1 MKSLEEKEVHMIS
14 TYEDLVLEWPYSLI
28 HLDKL
33 TIKHKANDHARLYF
47 TGMIA
52 EEQAQKYI
60 QRVNHTDEVV
70 VKFGRESAILFSGRI
85 ENAELQASQGV
96 HYVSVEAVS
105 FTANMDIAK
114 RSRSFQDANMTY
126 VQLIN
131 NIVKAY
137 PNGDYIDQASNGQAI
152 GSIAIQYLETD
163 WEFIK
168 RMASHLH
175 AVVFPDLKGKGARF
189 WLGTPQSRKSI
200 TIDHLPSILRMDVDA
215 YRLITENDGTDV
227 SEADYTFCEFES
239 TEPHELGTL
248 VQFKGSSYVVTVR
261 ETHLDEGV
269 LKFQYTAQ
277 PEKSIRQRLVR
288 NLDLIGAA
296 FTGKIIDVTQNT
308 VKIHL
313 DIDKSQDQAKA
324 HWFAYSAD
332 ANGVMYLMPQ
342 KGARAQL
349 HFPSAVEEEAIVI
362 SSVRVNP
369 ATPEGGQKQTKKM
382 ADTTVKSLATNVGK
396 DVTLGVGD
404 ITFSAVDGVLDL
416 KMDDGDGVT
425 FQSNSTIILAADETL
440 EISGMKELAVE
451 AEEWI
456 AISAKEQSHVIM
468 AADTQLISTLI
479 EQEGIEKKSQPPKL
493 NEEAIEAMSKVD
505 LIFPQKA
512 EEKKEK
518 KGWFSSLVDGV
529 STALDIAGF
538 IPVIGTFA
546 DIANAGISLAR
557 GDYMGAAMNIV
568 GAVPIVGDAAKTA
581 YKAGKA
587 AKAADKAITAAKAA
601 DKAVDASKAIKG
613 MKAAYAKVSKTL
625 DTVSALAN
633 KGSKAVK
640 TAADKV
646 VSSMD
651 ELLGVSKVLDGMKDM
666 AKDALKKFN
675 RKGSKKQKCTNGQ
688 SKKNSNT
695 CSDPVDTITGR
706 MIYEGIDFE
715 LPGPIPLSW
724 ERAWY
729 SDSSRVGLSGHG
741 MHFTYDLALEI
752 FEEEDLIGIVV
763 TDGRAIEFPILPI
776 NLPYFNKRERM
787 TLTNTGEEYHLFEH
801 DTRLIYV
808 FEQITETTY
817 RLKEVRN
824 EQAHHIQF
832 AYNLK
837 GFLSQVIDSVG
848 RVLEVTTNEVGRMTE
863 VALRNQMSREVLVRY
878 DYNDG
883 QDLIEIQDALGQ
895 STHLKYVNHLMMQK
909 TDRNKNSFFW
919 RYDGPTT
926 GARCI
931 KTWGDGNVLAYEL
944 SYHEGYNEITNS
956 LGHKTYYY
964 YNEDNL
970 CTKIVH
976 PDGSEVSYQ
985 YNEDFELLQTV
996 DEDGHVTTYSYDEWA
1011 NPVTITR
1018 ADGSTLSA
1026 QYDEKDRLIQAVNA
1040 EGGSRQW
1047 IYNKDGTLQVNIL
1060 EDGAKTEFSYNE
1072 KYLIETVTNAQGHM
1086 VSLAYDADLNLSQ
1099 VTLPDGTSSTWT
1111 YDRRGNCTTTTNP
1124 LGATEKFR
1132 YDNLN
1137 RLVRANLSDGND
1149 VQLKYNAYDDIVLA
1163 KDNHTQVAFD
1173 YTMFGSLISREQ
1185 GGKKVKFTYD
1195 TEEQLTAVINEKGE
1209 TYQFERD
1216 TKGNIIKEIGF
1227 DEMERTYERSLAG
1240 LVQRIQR
1247 PEDRWTAYQHDN
1259 LGNVIRADYYDD
1271 TWEEF
1276 GYDKNGLL
1284 METENEHVKVKLERD
1299 PSGQVI
1305 KEWQND
1311 HWIAS
1316 SYDELGNR
1324 SQITSSL
1331 GAKIDVARNEMGN
1344 VSQISASHS
1353 EQEHWT
1359 ASMQYNELGQ
1369 EIERILPGD
1378 VISEWQYDVT
1388 GRPTHHRISSQNRH
1402 TRRRVY
1408 NWDVNHRLRSMVN
1421 ELTGVKVTYGYDE
1434 FSNLVWSNQGGQ
1446 FDFLHRSVDDVGNLY
1461 ETKEKTDRVY
1471 GAGSRLLE
1479 TKEATFS
1486 YDDDG
1491 NLIQKVEKNGDT
1503 WKYEY
1508 YGNGMMSKVIK
1519 PDNTEVTFKYDSLGR
1534 RIEKS
1539 SDEKTMRFVWDGNN
1553 ILHEYFSEEDS
1564 GEFEN
1569 LEEYSSQNKSEIP
1582 DNLVTWVFKDG
1593 FVPSAKITDEGN
1605 YSIISDYLGT
1615 PVEAYDDDGNKVW
1628 SAELDIYGRV
1638 IEFAG
1643 EKDLIPFRYQGQYED
1658 VEIGLYYNRFRYY
1671 SPSEGIYTQQDPIR
1685 LAGNNP
1691 TLYGYVSDPLMELD
1705 PFGLI
1710 NWKKVIW
1717 TATRPKGTRQTYDV
1731 YQRDDINWDKI
1742 RSAGD
1747 KKYIGMTNR
1756 DAANKYGKAPQLSDG
1771 SFATLHHLG
1780 QDSRGALVEAS
1791 TRYHGVGKY
1800 GQDILHSQFG
1810 RNKPHPNYPINR
1822 SKFGV
1827 DTREYWK
1834 TRCKS

>member
-1 MKSLEEKEVHMIS
+1 MKSLEENEVHMIS
-14 TYEDLVLEWPYSLI
+14 TYEDLVLEWPYPLI

-33 TIKHKANDHARLYF
+33 TIKHKGNDHARLYF

-70 VKFGRESAILFSGRI
+70 VKFGQDSAILFSGRI

-168 RMASHLH
+168 RMASRLH

-200 TIDHLPSILRMDVDA
+200 TIDHLPSIVRMDVDA

-248 VQFKGSSYVVTVR
+248 VQFKGSSYVVTAR
-261 ETHLDEGV
+261 ETHLDGGV

-342 KGARAQL
+342 IGARAQL

-425 FQSNSTIILAADETL
+425 FQSNSTIMLAADETL

-479 EQEGIEKKSQPPKL
+479 DQEGIEKQSQPPKL
-493 NEEAIEAMSKVD
+493 NEEAIEATTKVD

-518 KGWFSSLVDGV
+518 KGWFSSLLDGV

-568 GAVPIVGDAAKTA
+568 GAVPVIGDAAKVA
-581 YKAGKA
+581 YKANKA
-587 AKAADKAITAAKAA
+587 SKIVKAADK
-601 DKAVDASKAIKG
+601 VMDASKAVAKG
-613 MKAAYAKVSKTL
+613 MKAAYPKVSKTL
-625 DTVSALAN
+625 DAVKGLAELAN

-646 VSSMD
+646 ISSMD
-651 ELLGVSKVLDGMKDM
+651 ELLAVSKAVDGMKAM
-666 AKDALKKFN
+666 AKAGLTKFNHGVLKKFN
-675 RKGSKKQKCTNGQ
+675 CTQGLSKKFCKRGFE
-688 SKKNSNT
+688 
-695 CSDPVDTITGR
+695 PVDLITGR
-706 MIYEGIDFE
+706 MIYEGVDFE

-729 SDSSRVGLSGHG
+729 SDSSRIGLSGHG

-763 TDGRAIEFPILPI
+763 TDGRAVGFPILPI

-808 FEQITETTY
+808 FEQTTETKY
-817 RLKEVRN
+817 RLKEVKN
-824 EQAHHIQF
+824 EQEHHIQF

-837 GFLSQVIDSVG
+837 GFLSQVTDSVG

-863 VALRNQMSREVLVRY
+863 VALRNHMSREVLVRY
-878 DYNDG
+878 DYNDQ

-895 STHLKYVNHLMMQK
+895 STHIKYVNHLMMQK

-926 GARCI
+926 GARVI
-931 KTWGDGNVLAYEL
+931 KTWGDGNVLAGEL
-944 SYHEGYNEITNS
+944 SYHDGYNEITNS
-956 LGHKTYYY
+956 LGHKSYYY
-964 YNEDNL
+964 FNEDNL
-970 CTKIVH
+970 CTKIVY
-976 PDGSEVSYQ
+976 PDGSEVSYE
-985 YNEDFELLQTV
+985 YNGDFELLQEV
-996 DEDGHVTTYSYDEWA
+996 DEDGRVTAYSYDEWA
-1011 NPVTITR
+1011 NPVTITL
-1018 ADGSTLSA
+1018 ADGSTLSSK
-1026 QYDEKDRLIQAVNA
+1026 YDEKDRLIQVVNA

-1047 IYNKDGTLQVNIL
+1047 IYNEDSTLQANIL
-1060 EDGAKTEFSYNE
+1060 ENGTKTEFSYNE
-1072 KYLIETVTNAQGHM
+1072 QYLIKTVTNARGHM

-1099 VTLPDGTSSTWT
+1099 VTLPDGTSSTWE
-1111 YDRRGNCTTTTNP
+1111 YDRRGNCTTTINP

-1149 VQLKYNAYDDIVLA
+1149 VQLKYNAYDDVIFA
-1163 KDNHTQVAFD
+1163 KDNHTQAIFD
-1173 YTMFGSLISREQ
+1173 YTILGSLISREQ

-1209 TYQFERD
+1209 AYQFERD
-1216 TKGNIIKEIGF
+1216 AKGNIIKEIGF

-1247 PEDRWTAYQHDN
+1247 PGDRWTAYQHDGI
-1259 LGNVIRADYYDD
+1259 GNVIRADYYDD
-1271 TWEEF
+1271 TWETF
-1276 GYDKNGLL
+1276 GYDKNGSLI
-1284 METENEHVKVKLERD
+1284 ETENEHVTIKFERD
-1299 PSGQVI
+1299 LSGQVI

-1344 VSQISASHS
+1344 VSQITASRS
-1353 EQEHWT
+1353 EQENWI

-1378 VISEWQYDVT
+1378 VISKWQYDVT
-1388 GRPTHHRISSQNRH
+1388 GRPTHHRINSQNRD

-1421 ELTGVKVTYGYDE
+1421 ELTGVKVSYGYDE

-1479 TKEATFS
+1479 TREATFS
-1486 YDDDG
+1486 YDDEG
-1491 NLIQKVEKNGDT
+1491 NLVQKVEKNGDT

-1508 YGNGMMSKVIK
+1508 NGNGMMSKVVK
-1519 PDNTEVTFKYDSLGR
+1519 PDNTKVTFKYDSLGR

-1539 SDEKTMRFVWDGNN
+1539 SDEKTTSFVWDGNT
-1553 ILHEYFSEEDS
+1553 ILHEWETSLEVLSNVDK
-1564 GEFEN
+1564 N
-1569 LEEYSSQNKSEIP
+1569 LI
-1582 DNLVTWVFKDG
+1582 TWVFQDNT
-1593 FVPSAKITDEGN
+1593 FIPSAKITSEGN
-1605 YSIISDYLGT
+1605 FSIISDYLGT
-1615 PVEAYDDDGNKVW
+1615 PVKAYDEEGNQVW
-1628 SAELDIYGRV
+1628 SCELDIYGR
-1638 IEFAG
+1638 IKEFTSKK
-1643 EKDLIPFRYQGQYED
+1643 EFIPFRYQGQYED
-1658 VEIGLYYNRFRYY
+1658 VETGLYYNRFRYY
-1671 SPSEGIYTQQDPIR
+1671 SPMECMYTQQDPIG

-1691 TLYGYVSDPLMELD
+1691 TLYGYVGNTNILLD
-1705 PFGLI
+1705 PFGLKSI
-1710 NWKKVIW
+1710 TFKGDVSPYQ
-1717 TATRPKGTRQTYDV
+1717 TRIDLNVPGRPDPKFSIDSLTFSSGKTTSNGGIRNTQQFWEQWAKLNPQT
-1731 YQRDDINWDKI
+1731 
-1742 RSAGD
+1742 
-1747 KKYIGMTNR
+1747 
-1756 DAANKYGKAPQLSDG
+1756 L
-1771 SFATLHHLG
+1771 
-1780 QDSRGALVEAS
+1780 S
-1791 TRYHGVGKY
+1791 TRNQFLVDNYSKLKKSPTIDDVWIKHFPEHAGYNKDVLIHHHV
-1800 GQDILHSQFG
+1800 DFG
-1810 RNKPHPNYPINR
+1810 RYVIPVPAETHVG
-1822 SKFGV
+1822 SGGV
-1827 DTREYWK
+1827 WH
-1834 TRCKS
+1834 CK

>member
-1 MKSLEEKEVHMIS
+1 MKSLEENKVHMIS
-14 TYEDLVLEWPYSLI
+14 TYEDLVLEWPYPLI

-33 TIKHKANDHARLYF
+33 TIKHKGNDHAKLYF

-60 QRVNHTDEVV
+60 QRVSHTDEVV
-70 VKFGRESAILFSGRI
+70 VRFGRERDILFSGRI

-105 FTANMDIAK
+105 FTANMDIEK

-131 NIVKAY
+131 NIVRAY
-137 PNGDYIDQASNGQAI
+137 PNGDYIDQASNGQAMN
-152 GSIAIQYLETD
+152 SISIQYLETD
-163 WEFIK
+163 WAFIK
-168 RMASHLH
+168 RMASRLH

-189 WLGTPQSRKSI
+189 WLGTPQSRKSV
-200 TIDHLPSILRMDVDA
+200 TIDHLPSVLRMDVDA

-239 TEPHELGTL
+239 TEAHELGTM
-248 VQFKGSSYVVTVR
+248 VQFKGRPYVVTAR
-261 ETHLDEGV
+261 ETHLDGGV

-313 DIDKSQDQAKA
+313 DIDKNQGKEKA

-342 KGARAQL
+342 IGARAQL

-362 SSVRVNP
+362 SSVRVDP
-369 ATPEGGQKQTKKM
+369 VTPEGGQKATKKM
-382 ADTTVKSLATNVGK
+382 ADSTVKSLATNAGK
-396 DVTLGVGD
+396 DMTLGVGD

-416 KMDDGDGVT
+416 KMDDGEGIT
-425 FQSNSTIILAADETL
+425 FLSNSTIMLAADETL
-440 EISGMKELAVE
+440 EISGMKELSVE

-456 AISAKEQSHVIM
+456 AVSAQEQSHVIL

-479 EQEGIEKKSQPPKL
+479 EQEGTEKQSQPPKL
-493 NEEAIEAMSKVD
+493 NEEAIEATSKVD

-529 STALDIAGF
+529 SLALDVAGF

-568 GAVPIVGDAAKTA
+568 GAVPVVGDAAKTA
-581 YKAGKA
+581 YKASKA
-587 AKAADKAITAAKAA
+587 AKVGDAAITTAKAADKV
-601 DKAVDASKAIKG
+601 VDASKAVKG
-613 MKAAYAKVSKTL
+613 MKAAYTKVSKTL
-625 DTVSALAN
+625 DTVTGLAN
-633 KGSKAVK
+633 KGSKSVK

-646 VSSMD
+646 ISSMD
-651 ELLGVSKVLDGMKDM
+651 EVLAVSKAVDGMKAM
-666 AKDALKKFN
+666 AKTELTKFNHGVLKKFN
-675 RKGSKKQKCTNGQ
+675 CTKGLSDKFCKKGFE
-688 SKKNSNT
+688 
-695 CSDPVDTITGR
+695 PVDLITGR
-706 MIYEGIDFE
+706 MIYEGVDFE

-763 TDGRAIEFPILPI
+763 TDGRAVGFPILPI
-776 NLPYFNKRERM
+776 NLSYFNKKDRM

-808 FEQITETTY
+808 FEQTTETKY

-824 EQAHHIQF
+824 EQDHHIQF

-837 GFLSQVIDSVG
+837 GFLSQVTDSVG
-848 RVLEVTTNEVGRMTE
+848 RVLEVTTNEAGRMTE

-878 DYNDG
+878 IYNDG
-883 QDLIEIQDALGQ
+883 QDLVEIQDALGQ
-895 STHLKYVNHLMMQK
+895 STHIKYNNHLMMQK
-909 TDRNKNSFFW
+909 TDRNKNTFFW
-919 RYDGPTT
+919 RYDGSTT
-926 GARCI
+926 GARVI
-931 KTWGDGNVLAYEL
+931 KTWGDGNVLAGEL

-956 LGHKTYYY
+956 LGHKSTYYF
-964 YNEDNL
+964 NEDNL

-976 PDGSEVSYQ
+976 PDGSEVSYE
-985 YNEDFELLQTV
+985 YNEDFELLQAV
-996 DEDGHVTTYSYDEWA
+996 DEDGHVTTFSYDEWA

-1018 ADGSTLSA
+1018 ADGSTLSS
-1026 QYDEKDRLIQAVNA
+1026 QYDDKDRLIQAVSA
-1040 EGGSRQW
+1040 EGGSNQW
-1047 IYNKDGTLQVNIL
+1047 IYNEDGTLQANIL
-1060 EDGAKTEFSYNE
+1060 DDGTKTAFSYNE
-1072 KYLIETVTNAQGHM
+1072 HHLIETVTNAQGQV
-1086 VSLAYDADLNLSQ
+1086 VSLTYDTDLNLCQ
-1099 VTLPDGTSSTWT
+1099 VTLPDGTSSTWA

-1149 VQLKYNAYDDIVLA
+1149 VQLKYNAYDDIVFA

-1173 YTMFGSLISREQ
+1173 YTILGSLKAREQ
-1185 GGKKVKFTYD
+1185 GGKNVKFNYD

-1216 TKGNIIKEIGF
+1216 TKGNIIKEISF
-1227 DEMERTYERSLAG
+1227 DELTKTYERSQAG
-1240 LVQRIQR
+1240 LVQRIVR
-1247 PEDRWTAYQHDN
+1247 PDNRWTAYQHDN
-1259 LGNVIRADYYDD
+1259 LGNVIRSDYYDD
-1271 TWEEF
+1271 TWETF
-1276 GYDKNGLL
+1276 GYDKNGSLI
-1284 METENEHVKVKLERD
+1284 ETANEHVTVKLERD

-1324 SQITSSL
+1324 SQVTSSL
-1331 GAKIDVARNEMGN
+1331 GAKIDVARNVMGN
-1344 VSQISASHS
+1344 VAQITASRS
-1353 EQEHWT
+1353 EQEQWT
-1359 ASMQYNELGQ
+1359 AAMQYNELGQ

-1378 VISEWQYDVT
+1378 VISKWQYDVT
-1388 GRPTHHRISSQNRH
+1388 GRPTHHRVSSQNRD
-1402 TRRRVY
+1402 TQRRVY
-1408 NWDVNHRLRSMVN
+1408 NWDVNHQLRSMVN

-1486 YDDDG
+1486 YDEEG
-1491 NLIQKVEKNGDT
+1491 NLVQKVEKNGDT

-1508 YGNGMMSKVIK
+1508 YGNGMMSKVIR
-1519 PDNTEVTFKYDSLGR
+1519 PDNKEVTFKYDSLGR
-1534 RIEKS
+1534 RIKKS
-1539 SDEKTMRFVWDGNN
+1539 SDDKTIQFVWDGNT
-1553 ILHEYFSEEDS
+1553 ILHEYCSQNDAVDL
-1564 GEFEN
+1564 EN
-1569 LEEYSSQNKSEIP
+1569 LVESQNKSEIP
-1582 DNLVTWVFKDG
+1582 DSLVTWVFNEG
-1593 FVPSAKITDEGN
+1593 FVPSAKIASEGN

-1615 PVEAYDDDGNKVW
+1615 PVEAYDEQGNRVW
-1628 SAELDIYGRV
+1628 SAELDVYGRV
-1638 IEFAG
+1638 KEFTG
-1643 EKDLIPFRYQGQYED
+1643 EQDFIPFRYQGQYED
-1658 VEIGLYYNRFRYY
+1658 IETGLYYNRFRYY
-1671 SPSEGIYTQQDPIR
+1671 SPTEGIYTQPDPIG

-1691 TLYGYVSDPLMELD
+1691 TLYGYVNNPLVEIDPYGLAKLFQLGTYRSLNGKSNIGDGLQAHELIRHEYLYQQGLAKKHGRLGGNPSIALDNPHHTQVGGAHWHERQIRSTLYNLGENEFHQNIKRELD
-1705 PFGLI
+1705 I
-1710 NWKKVIW
+1710 
-1717 TATRPKGTRQTYDV
+1717 TQ
-1731 YQRDDINWDKI
+1731 
-1742 RSAGD
+1742 
-1747 KKYIGMTNR
+1747 
-1756 DAANKYGKAPQLSDG
+1756 
-1771 SFATLHHLG
+1771 
-1780 QDSRGALVEAS
+1780 GALRKAGVPAS
-1791 TRYHGVGKY
+1791 RVRELRKESEKFYKNLV
-1800 GQDILHSQFG
+1800 
-1810 RNKPHPNYPINR
+1810 
-1822 SKFGV
+1822 SKKC
-1827 DTREYWK
+1827 R
-1834 TRCKS
+1834 